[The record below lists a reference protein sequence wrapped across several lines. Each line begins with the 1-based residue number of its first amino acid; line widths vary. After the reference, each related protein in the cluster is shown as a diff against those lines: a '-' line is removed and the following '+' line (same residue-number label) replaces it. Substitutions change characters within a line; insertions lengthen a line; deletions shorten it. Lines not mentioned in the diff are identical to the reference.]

1 MPGIL
6 DPHLMV
12 IRESVPV
19 AAIYPPHIVYKIKGI
34 CILSN
39 DEPDQCLSPCFKH
52 KGKVKPGLTTKNRLF
67 DSSQLVNKTWSAVK
81 IASSTIKTTTQQA
94 AALATS
100 QIKTKRPVK
109 NHRKIEKQILDEIHK
124 IFDDSNS
131 FYYCPNADFT
141 NNLQRRDS
149 LELDDRFFWNKHM
162 LKDIIE
168 MKVGKLPLFCFLYS
182 STQRLNRFF
191 SKYRMILLCFQL
203 YKDSYKL
210 NIVLLEMMNLV

>member
-1 MPGIL
+1 MYEGWDLSSVDDIECLGYTSGILGVIALPGIL

-19 AAIYPPHIVYKIKGI
+19 GVIYQPHIVYKIKGI
-34 CILSN
+34 CMLSN
-39 DEPDQCLSPCFKH
+39 EEPDQCLSPCFKH
-52 KGKVKPGLTTKNRLF
+52 KGKVEPGMATKNRLF

-100 QIKTKRPVK
+100 QIRAKRPVK
-109 NHRKIEKQILDEIHK
+109 NQRKIEKQILDEIHK
-124 IFDDSNS
+124 IFDDSDS
-131 FYYCPNADFT
+131 FYYCTNADFT

-149 LELDDRFFWNKHM
+149 LEPDDRFFWNKHM

-168 MKVGKLPLFCFLYS
+168 LSVSELSNFAFC
-182 STQRLNRFF
+182 
-191 SKYRMILLCFQL
+191 I
-203 YKDSYKL
+203 
-210 NIVLLEMMNLV
+210 